1 MGQRADVAAFH
12 GVELLVHEA
21 QVARIQRFEPD
32 QHAPASRAR
41 EGGDKGFVMRGMNA
55 QLRHPTQFQRL
66 QRMQQFA
73 ACGQVAGEVVV
84 HKKEEFFA
92 APQRVQLRQHG
103 IYRPGAVRATEK
115 SLHCAKLAGE
125 TAAAP
130 GFNQA
135 DGQITLAGKHAVIHT
150 NSAQVQALAVVA
162 ALQGAVAGVIHD
174 LCPNGLGLAGDD
186 RIAKAHGFF
195 GHQGGMKAAQYH
207 GHTALPVAA
216 GNLVGAFGG
225 VGFYRNGHHIGGR
238 IVVDSLHA
246 VIKKADMHVRRRQAR
261 QGGNGQ
267 RLHLPAANVRLAG
280 AMPNGRV
287 NQGQSHRFTRKRW

>member
-1 MGQRADVAAFH
+1 VFGRDGGLSQVDVLSQRLVKRVMQAGNSIGGAISSDGRIVAAQNYQPG
-12 GVELLVHEA
+12 GVKLFDADTLELLAEVSTGGSKVVGLA
-21 QVARIQRFEPD
+21 DLPGNRFAFSLFE
-32 QHAPASRAR
+32 
-41 EGGDKGFVMRGMNA
+41 
-55 QLRHPTQFQRL
+55 
-66 QRMQQFA
+66 
-73 ACGQVAGEVVV
+73 AGEIWLID
-84 HKKEEFFA
+84 A
-92 APQRVQLRQHG
+92 SQPRAPQVTRYPNIGRQPYDGLASQDGRH
-103 IYRPGAVRATEK
+103 Y
-115 SLHCAKLAGE
+115 LAGLYGE
-125 TAAAP
+125 
-130 GFNQA
+130 
-135 DGQITLAGKHAVIHT
+135 D
-150 NSAQVQALAVVA
+150 
-162 ALQGAVAGVIHD
+162 
-174 LCPNGLGLAGDD
+174 GLALLDTWQPERGVR
-186 RIAKAHGFF
+186 RILDGY
-195 GHQGGMKAAQYH
+195 GR